1 MNKRRD
7 KSNTISQREERLNLL
22 CKTLS
27 KAKNK
32 SASPVQPYK
41 QQKTQQKVLTNSKEC
56 RIINKLTH
64 REQEKTKKKASKAQ
78 EKGLSEPEG
87 FQRIPKN
94 PRKKTESFLKNLLT
108 KQTKYD
114 IIFKLS

>member
-1 MNKRRD
+1 MYA
-7 KSNTISQREERLNLL
+7 KSPKKSKNL
-22 CKTLS
+22 
-27 KAKNK
+27 
-32 SASPVQPYK
+32 
-41 QQKTQQKVLTNSKEC
+41 LTNSKEC

-64 REQEKTKKKASKAQ
+64 REQEKTKKRRVKLRK
-78 EKGLSEPEG
+78 KGLSEPEG

-94 PRKKTESFLKNLLT
+94 PRKKTKSFLKNLLT